1 MIGLSYVV
9 TLLYCRSIWDVVMD
23 KIIGNVPV
31 WDNRGGG
38 LGVFQLENKN
48 LTLEKL
54 MMKQLCVWFS
64 VINTMEKETKNT
76 SVIGKCAYLLL

>member
-9 TLLYCRSIWDVVMD
+9 ILLYCRSIWDVVMD
-23 KIIGNVPV
+23 FNKIIGNVPV
-31 WDNRGGG
+31 WDNGEGG
-38 LGVFQLENKN
+38 LGGFKLEIKN

-64 VINTMEKETKNT
+64 VIQGRKKLR
-76 SVIGKCAYLLL
+76 ILL